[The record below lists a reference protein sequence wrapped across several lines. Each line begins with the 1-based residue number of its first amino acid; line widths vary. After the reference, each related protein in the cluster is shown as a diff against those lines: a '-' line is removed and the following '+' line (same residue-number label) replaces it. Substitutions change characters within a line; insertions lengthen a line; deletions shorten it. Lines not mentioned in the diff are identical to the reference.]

1 MEDRMK
7 EQRENRDVSCR
18 SSTKQSNPKAAS
30 TPLIEKEKL
39 CRRHNL
45 QICPRGLHQPDSSST
60 KRTPRD
66 VKHKL
71 NSQGLCAWSFTQGL
85 LYEIQVHYN
94 IWLHN

>member
-1 MEDRMK
+1 MSKGRIGMFHDARQPNKVIRRLCE
-7 EQRENRDVSCR
+7 VA
-18 SSTKQSNPKAAS
+18 SN
-30 TPLIEKEKL
+30 PLIEKEKL

-60 KRTPRD
+60 KLTPRD

>member
-1 MEDRMK
+1 MFHVARQPNK
-7 EQRENRDVSCR
+7 VIRRLRLLHSLKKKNYAGVTIFR
-18 SSTKQSNPKAAS
+18 SVLGAYISQTHLLP
-30 TPLIEKEKL
+30 
-39 CRRHNL
+39 NL
-45 QICPRGLHQPDSSST
+45 HHVM
-60 KRTPRD
+60 